1 MKTVWYWIHCPLWGC
16 WLRFA
21 LVLIVDFFFCFSLA
35 ISLKLCPIWV
45 TSCSIRLS
53 SRISY
58 TSEWISATISAII
71 IISVPIISVTTST
84 SVRIRKCTLVVSGSF
99 PFTSLSIL
107 IWPASLV
114 WKRFYGFLNMIS
126 RTGWCFMSYLFTI
139 VTCYISLEV
148 ICIWACQID
157 CRLLSL
163 SCFLMRFV
171 S

>member
-1 MKTVWYWIHCPLWGC
+1 MKTVWYWIHCRVWG
-16 WLRFA
+16 WWFRVA
-21 LVLIVDFFFCFSLA
+21 LVLIVVIFFCFSLE

-58 TSEWISATISAII
+58 TSEWISVTISAII

-126 RTGWCFMSYLFTI
+126 RTGWCFMSYLFGASVSVAVNGAGKWFLPI
-139 VTCYISLEV
+139 VTTLNIG
-148 ICIWACQID
+148 
-157 CRLLSL
+157 
-163 SCFLMRFV
+163 
-171 S
+171 

>member
-1 MKTVWYWIHCPLWGC
+1 MKTVWYWIHCRLWGC

-21 LVLIVDFFFCFSLA
+21 LVLIVDFFFCLSLE

-58 TSEWISATISAII
+58 TSEWISVTISAII

-84 SVRIRKCTLVVSGSF
+84 SVRIPKCTLVVSGSF

-126 RTGWCFMSYLFTI
+126 RTGWCFMSYLFGASVFVAVNGAGKWFLPI
-139 VTCYISLEV
+139 VTTLNIG
-148 ICIWACQID
+148 
-157 CRLLSL
+157 
-163 SCFLMRFV
+163 
-171 S
+171 